1 MLKLDK
7 FAFKTLKTRPVVS
20 DNVSTSILLQAGFIR
35 QTMAGVYNYTT
46 LGLRVLR
53 NIENVVRDE
62 MNNYGA
68 NEVLLS
74 ALSPR
79 DLWEKT

>member
-1 MLKLDK
+1 MLKLSN

-46 LGLRVLR
+46 LGLKVLR
-53 NIENVVRDE
+53 NIENVVREE
-62 MNNYGA
+62 MDNY
-68 NEVLLS
+68 
-74 ALSPR
+74 
-79 DLWEKT
+79 